1 MIDYMRDSTGLERDT
16 NVKMCQDIADS
27 LDKGVS
33 IDAIIIDFS
42 KIFNFVPHVQLLM
55 KLVDM
60 GVDLRVAICLREF
73 LVGHT

>member
-1 MIDYMRDSTGLERDT
+1 MRDSTGLERDT